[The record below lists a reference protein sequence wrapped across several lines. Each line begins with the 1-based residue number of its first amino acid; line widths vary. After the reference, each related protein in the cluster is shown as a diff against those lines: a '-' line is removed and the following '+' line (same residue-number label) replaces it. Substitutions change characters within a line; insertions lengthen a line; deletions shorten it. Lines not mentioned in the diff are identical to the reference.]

1 MAFLDNSGGI
11 ILDAVLTDTGRYRL
25 AKGDGSFKITKFAL
39 ADDEID
45 YSLYNKTHSSGSA
58 YFDLEVLQSPVL
70 EAFTNNASSM
80 KSKLLSIS
88 RTDLLYLPMIKV
100 NDQTTSTA
108 RYTSL
113 TDSPYLVAVDSTTE
127 TAINSA
133 GSTQGIIN
141 GETLGSSTF
150 IRLDQGL
157 DTTEK
162 SPAFSLDE
170 DLVETGYIVEVDNR
184 FATVTTNGGV
194 SQTYSFLDDD
204 NMASY
209 VFNRDVDTDL
219 VRDNAETDTVGTE
232 VISGPR
238 GTILEFSLKSSLDLN
253 TGNFLFTEIGSTDAA
268 TFSGK
273 TLYYLDTNVRV
284 TGLTTG
290 YRVDVPVRFYK
301 CSSC

>member
-1 MAFLDNSGGI
+1 MAFLDNSGDI
-11 ILDAVLTDTGRYRL
+11 ILDAVLTDTGRFRL

-45 YSLYNKTHSSGSA
+45 YSLYNKSHSSGTA
-58 YFDLEVLQSPVL
+58 YFDLEILQSPVL

-80 KSKLLSIS
+80 KSKLLSIA
-88 RTDLLYLPMIKV
+88 RTDLLYLPMLKV

-108 RYTSL
+108 RFASL
-113 TDSPYLVAVDSTTE
+113 ADSPYLVAVDSTTE
-127 TAINSA
+127 TAINSG
-133 GSTQGIIN
+133 GSTQGVIN

-184 FATVTTNGGV
+184 FATVTTNSGV

-204 NMASY
+204 SMASY

-232 VISGPR
+232 VIKGPR
-238 GTILEFSLKSSLDLN
+238 GTIIEFSLKSSLDLN
-253 TGNFLFTEIGSTDAA
+253 TSTFLFTEIGSTDTS
-268 TFSGK
+268 TFAGK
-273 TLYYLDTNVRV
+273 TLYYLDTNIRV

>member
-1 MAFLDNSGGI
+1 MAFLDNSGDI
-11 ILDAVLTDTGRYRL
+11 ILDAVLTDTGRFRL

-45 YSLYNKTHSSGSA
+45 YSLYNKGHASGSA

-80 KSKLLSIS
+80 KSKLLSIT
-88 RTDLLYLPMIKV
+88 RTDLLYLPLIAI
-100 NDQTTSTA
+100 NDKTTSTA

-113 TDSPYLVAVDSTTE
+113 QESPYLVAVDSTTE

-133 GSTQGIIN
+133 GSTQGVIN

-157 DTTEK
+157 DTPEK

-170 DLVETGYIVEVDNR
+170 DLVETGYIVEMDNR
-184 FATVTTNGGV
+184 FGTITTKGGV
-194 SQTYSFLDDD
+194 TQTYSFLDDD
-204 NMASY
+204 SMATY

-219 VRDNAETDTVGTE
+219 VRDNAETDRLGTE
-232 VISGPR
+232 VIRGPR
-238 GTILEFSLKSSLDLN
+238 GTIIEFSIKSSLDLN
-253 TGNFLFTEIGSTDAA
+253 TGTFLFQEIGSTDTD

-273 TLYYLDTNVRV
+273 TLFYLDTTVRV

-290 YRVDVPVRFYK
+290 YRIDVPVRLYK

>member
-1 MAFLDNSGGI
+1 MAFLDNSGDI

-80 KSKLLSIS
+80 KSRLLSIS

-113 TDSPYLVAVDSTTE
+113 ADSPYLVAVDSTTE

>member
-1 MAFLDNSGGI
+1 MAFLDNSGDI
-11 ILDAVLTDTGRYRL
+11 ILDAVLTDTGRFRL

-45 YSLYNKTHSSGSA
+45 YSLYNKSHASGSA
-58 YFDLEVLQSPVL
+58 YFDLEILQSPVL

-88 RTDLLYLPMIKV
+88 RTDLLYLPMLKV

-113 TDSPYLVAVDSTTE
+113 IGSPYLVAVDSTTE
-127 TAINSA
+127 TEINSG
-133 GSTQGIIN
+133 GSTQGVIN

-150 IRLDQGL
+150 IRIDQGL

-170 DLVETGYIVEVDNR
+170 DLIETGYIVEVDNR
-184 FATVTTNGGV
+184 FATITTNSGV

-204 NMASY
+204 SMASY

-219 VRDNAETDTVGTE
+219 VRDNPETDTLGTE
-232 VISGPR
+232 VIRGPR

-253 TGNFLFTEIGSTDAA
+253 TGTFLFTEIGSTDAA
-268 TFSGK
+268 TFAG
-273 TLYYLDTNVRV
+273 TLYYLDTNIRV

-290 YRVDVPVRFYK
+290 YRIDVPVRFYK

>member
-1 MAFLDNSGGI
+1 MAFLDNSGDI
-11 ILDAVLTDTGRYRL
+11 ILDAVLTDTGRFRL

-45 YSLYNKTHSSGSA
+45 YSLYNKSHSSGTA
-58 YFDLEVLQSPVL
+58 YFDLEILQSPVL

-80 KSKLLSIS
+80 KSKLLSIA
-88 RTDLLYLPMIKV
+88 RTDLLYLPMLKV

-113 TDSPYLVAVDSTTE
+113 IGSPYLVAVDSTTE
-127 TAINSA
+127 TAINSG
-133 GSTQGIIN
+133 GSTQGVIN

-184 FATVTTNGGV
+184 FATVTTNSGV

-204 NMASY
+204 SMASY

-232 VISGPR
+232 VIKGPR
-238 GTILEFSLKSSLDLN
+238 GTIIEFSLKSSLDLN
-253 TGNFLFTEIGSTDAA
+253 TSTFLFTEIGSTDTS
-268 TFSGK
+268 TFAGK
-273 TLYYLDTNVRV
+273 TLYYLDTNIRV

>member
-1 MAFLDNSGGI
+1 MAFLDNSGDI
-11 ILDAVLTDTGRYRL
+11 ILDAVLTDTGRFRL

-45 YSLYNKTHSSGSA
+45 YSLYNKGHASGSA

-80 KSKLLSIS
+80 KSKLLSIT
-88 RTDLLYLPMIKV
+88 RTDLLYLPLIAI
-100 NDQTTSTA
+100 NDKTTSTA

-113 TDSPYLVAVDSTTE
+113 QESPYLVAVDSTTE

-133 GSTQGIIN
+133 GSTQGVIN

-157 DTTEK
+157 DTSEK

-170 DLVETGYIVEVDNR
+170 DLVETGYIVEMDNR
-184 FATVTTNGGV
+184 FGTITTKGGV
-194 SQTYSFLDDD
+194 TQTYSFLDDD
-204 NMASY
+204 SLATY

-219 VRDNAETDTVGTE
+219 VRDNAETDRLGTE
-232 VISGPR
+232 VIRGPR
-238 GTILEFSLKSSLDLN
+238 GTILEFSIKSSLDLN
-253 TGNFLFTEIGSTDAA
+253 TGTFLFEEIGSTDTT

-273 TLYYLDTNVRV
+273 TLFYLDTTVRV

-290 YRVDVPVRFYK
+290 YRVDVPVRLYK